1 MFDEKNQEQV
11 VEETLEASEIQNV
24 EKASADDA
32 STTTA
37 DNVAEI
43 ADYLNPEL
51 FNDVKTLSDSDLDEN
66 SNPTEV
72 SDELEKK
79 YSSTFG
85 DISEHSLIEGR
96 VVGMNDRDVLIDI
109 GFKSE
114 GIIDRSEFKADDLP
128 VIGDQVEVYLEFI
141 EDASGNTILS
151 KEKADFMRRWK
162 ELKDAFE
169 SEKIIKG
176 KIVRRIKG
184 GLIVDLGVVQAF
196 LPGSQVDV
204 RPIQDFDIY
213 LDREIEIRIVKFN
226 ESRKNIVVS
235 HKVILEDSLQEQRE
249 ALFKEL
255 EVGSILEGRVKNV
268 TDFGVFVDLGG
279 IDGLLHITDLSWGR
293 VNHPSEVLSMND
305 LITVKVIEYDEDRK
319 RVSLGLKQLA
329 PHPWEDVEIKYPIG
343 NVVKGKVVS
352 LTNYGCFIELEP
364 GVEGLVHV
372 SEISWTK
379 HIKNPSEV
387 YNMGDD
393 VDAKVLS
400 IDIEDKKISLG
411 VKQLTPDPWD
421 EIEEKYM
428 VGTVH
433 KAIVQNLTQ
442 FGAFAALEEG
452 IDGLVH
458 VSDLSWTKVVK
469 HPKEVV
475 EKDQEIEVRILE
487 ISRENRRISL
497 GFKQVGDDPWPDI
510 VNHYEAGK
518 EVSGEII
525 RVLDKGIII
534 QLEMGVEG
542 IIPFGKMS
550 KKDRRALANQYEI
563 GANLSGIVMKVSPE
577 DKKVVLYKE
586 ELAGAGNRTSANDEV
601 KQYLTNQKT
610 DSGEKL
616 ELPQELIDIASQ
628 AEKDGIEDDSMPL
641 NLKSKKKNRQPQWG
655 WKFILKLN
663 KPIESLIGQK
673 LSLLFGA
680 LGLALLLWIF
690 VVSQDEYTLILDLPI
705 EARNLNVQKA
715 HKEEVPS

>member
-1 MFDEKNQEQV
+1 MFENQIEEQA
-11 VEETLEASEIQNV
+11 VEEVLDTPESTDV
-24 EKASADDA
+24 EKTSVEEAPTVPAEV
-32 STTTA
+32 
-37 DNVAEI
+37 VAEI
-43 ADYLNPEL
+43 KDYLNPEL
-51 FNDVKTLSDSDLDEN
+51 FQDVRVVDKNELEHDNESG
-66 SNPTEV
+66 
-72 SDELEKK
+72 SDEVNTELKNL
-79 YSSTFG
+79 YSNTFG
-85 DISEHSLIEGR
+85 DISEHSLVEGR
-96 VVGMNDRDVLIDI
+96 VVGMNERDVLIDI

-114 GIIDRSEFKADDLP
+114 GIIDRSEFNEDELP
-128 VIGDQVEVYLEFI
+128 AIGDQVEVYLEFI

-162 ELKDAFE
+162 ELHDAFE
-169 SEKIIKG
+169 NETIITG
-176 KIVRRIKG
+176 TIVRRIKG

-204 RPIQDFDIY
+204 RPIQDFDMY
-213 LDREIEIRIVKFN
+213 LDKEIELRIVKFN

-235 HKVILEDSLQEQRE
+235 HKIILEDSLKEQRE

-255 EVGSILEGRVKNV
+255 EVGSILEGRVKNI

-293 VNHPSEVLSMND
+293 VNHPSEVIEMND
-305 LITVKVIEYDEDRK
+305 AITVKVIEYDEERK

-329 PHPWEDVEIKYPIG
+329 PHPWDEVEIKYPIG

-364 GVEGLVHV
+364 GVEGLIHV

-387 YNMGDD
+387 YSMGDD
-393 VDAKVLS
+393 LDAKVLS
-400 IDIEDKKISLG
+400 IDTDDRKISLG

-421 EIEEKYM
+421 EIEEKFM

-433 KAIVQNLTQ
+433 KCTVQNLTQ
-442 FGAFAALEEG
+442 FGAFAELEEG

-458 VSDLSWTKVVK
+458 VSDLSWTKVIK

-475 EKDQEIEVRILE
+475 EKGQEIEVRILE
-487 ISRENRRISL
+487 VSRENRRISL
-497 GFKQVGDDPWPDI
+497 GYRQVSDDPWPEI
-510 VNHYEAGK
+510 MNFYEAGK

-534 QLEMGVEG
+534 QLEKEVEG

-550 KKDRRALANQYEI
+550 KKDRRALAGQYEV

-586 ELAGAGNRTSANDEV
+586 ELAGTGKRTSAADEV
-601 KQYLTNQKT
+601 KQYLSNQET

-616 ELPQELIDIASQ
+616 ELPQELLDLTSH
-628 AEKDGIEDDSMPL
+628 AEKDGVDDTPTE
-641 NLKSKKKNRQPQWG
+641 P
-655 WKFILKLN
+655 
-663 KPIESLIGQK
+663 ESESEQ
-673 LSLLFGA
+673 
-680 LGLALLLWIF
+680 
-690 VVSQDEYTLILDLPI
+690 
-705 EARNLNVQKA
+705 
-715 HKEEVPS
+715 EE

>member
-1 MFDEKNQEQV
+1 MFEEQNKEQAA
-11 VEETLEASEIQNV
+11 EETLVHSAEQNKEEVSAKEAS
-24 EKASADDA
+24 SA
-32 STTTA
+32 TA
-37 DNVAEI
+37 ENVAEI
-43 ADYLNPEL
+43 LDYLDPEL
-51 FNDVKTLSDSDLDEN
+51 FKDIKILKDNDFDDKGN
-66 SNPTEV
+66 
-72 SDELEKK
+72 SDEIDIELENK

-114 GIIDRSEFKADDLP
+114 GIIDRSEFKVDNLP
-128 VIGDQVEVYLEFI
+128 EIGDQVEVYLEFI

-162 ELKDAFE
+162 ELKDAYE
-169 SEKIIKG
+169 SEKIISG

-235 HKVILEDSLQEQRE
+235 HKIILEDSLQEQRE

-255 EVGSILEGRVKNV
+255 EVGSILEGRVKNI

-305 LITVKVIEYDEDRK
+305 SITVKVIEYDEERK

-387 YNMGDD
+387 YNMGDE

-400 IDIEDKKISLG
+400 IDSEDKKISLG

-433 KAIVQNLTQ
+433 KAVVQNLTQ

-469 HPKEVV
+469 HPKELV

-487 ISRENRRISL
+487 VSRENRRISL
-497 GFKQVGDDPWPDI
+497 GFRQVEDDPWPGI
-510 VNHYEAGK
+510 VDYYDAGK

-550 KKDRRALANQYEI
+550 KKDRRALATQYEI

-577 DKKVVLYKE
+577 DKKVILFKE

-616 ELPQELIDIASQ
+616 ELPQELLDIASQ
-628 AEKDGIEDDSMPL
+628 AEKDGEG
-641 NLKSKKKNRQPQWG
+641 N
-655 WKFILKLN
+655 
-663 KPIESLIGQK
+663 ESSG
-673 LSLLFGA
+673 SE
-680 LGLALLLWIF
+680 
-690 VVSQDEYTLILDLPI
+690 SDE
-705 EARNLNVQKA
+705 Q
-715 HKEEVPS
+715 KEE

>member
-1 MFDEKNQEQV
+1 MFKEQNQEQV
-11 VEETLEASEIQNV
+11 VEETLENSEEQNMEEV
-24 EKASADDA
+24 SAANA

-37 DNVAEI
+37 EDVAEI
-43 ADYLNPEL
+43 KDYLNPKL
-51 FNDVKTLSDSDLDEN
+51 FDDIKVINTSDLRED
-66 SNPTEV
+66 S
-72 SDELEKK
+72 SLEANDDLEEQ

-85 DISEHSLIEGR
+85 DISEHSLIKGR
-96 VVGMNDRDVLIDI
+96 VVGMNERDVLIDI

-114 GIIDRSEFKADDLP
+114 GIIDRSEFNVDELP
-128 VIGDQVEVYLEFI
+128 LIGDQVEVYLEFI

-169 SEKIIKG
+169 NETIITG
-176 KIVRRIKG
+176 TIVRRIKG

-213 LDREIEIRIVKFN
+213 LDKEIEIRIVKFN

-255 EVGSILEGRVKNV
+255 EIGSILEGRVKNV

-293 VNHPSEVLSMND
+293 VNHPSEILSMND
-305 LITVKVIEYDEDRK
+305 SITVKVIEYDEARK

-329 PHPWEDVEIKYPIG
+329 PHPWDDVEIKYPIG

-364 GVEGLVHV
+364 GVEGLIHV

-387 YNMGDD
+387 YNMSDE

-400 IDIEDKKISLG
+400 IDTQDKKISLG

-433 KAIVQNLTQ
+433 KVIIQNLTQ
-442 FGAFAALEEG
+442 FGAFAALEDG

-458 VSDLSWTKVVK
+458 ISDLSWTRVIK

-475 EKDQEIEVRILE
+475 EKGQEIEVRILE
-487 ISRENRRISL
+487 VSRDNRRISL
-497 GFKQVGDDPWPDI
+497 GYRQVKDDPWPEI
-510 VNHYEAGK
+510 VNSYETGK

-534 QLEMGVEG
+534 SLEMEVEG

-550 KKDRRALANQYEI
+550 KKDRRALASQYEV

-586 ELAGAGNRTSANDEV
+586 ELAGTGNRTSANDEV
-601 KQYLTNQKT
+601 KQYLTNQKM

-616 ELPQELIDIASQ
+616 ELPQELLDIASQ
-628 AEKDGIEDDSMPL
+628 AEKDGVDNEVSES
-641 NLKSKKKNRQPQWG
+641 KSEEQ
-655 WKFILKLN
+655 
-663 KPIESLIGQK
+663 
-673 LSLLFGA
+673 
-680 LGLALLLWIF
+680 
-690 VVSQDEYTLILDLPI
+690 
-705 EARNLNVQKA
+705 
-715 HKEEVPS
+715 KEE

>member
-1 MFDEKNQEQV
+1 MFEEQNKEQA
-11 VEETLEASEIQNV
+11 VEETLENSVDQNI
-24 EKASADDA
+24 EKVSTKDVPSA
-32 STTTA
+32 TA
-37 DNVAEI
+37 ENVAETL
-43 ADYLNPEL
+43 DYLDPKL
-51 FNDVKTLSDSDLDEN
+51 FKDIKILNDNDFDEKEN
-66 SNPTEV
+66 SNEIDV
-72 SDELEKK
+72 ELENK

-114 GIIDRSEFKADDLP
+114 GIIDRSEFRSDDLP
-128 VIGDQVEVYLEFI
+128 EIGDQVEVYLEFI

-162 ELKDAFE
+162 ELKDAYE
-169 SEKIIKG
+169 SEKTITG

-204 RPIQDFDIY
+204 RPIQDFDLY
-213 LDREIEIRIVKFN
+213 LEREIEIRIVKFN

-235 HKVILEDSLQEQRE
+235 HKIILEDSLQEQRE

-255 EVGSILEGRVKNV
+255 EVGSILEGRVKNI

-305 LITVKVIEYDEDRK
+305 SITVKVIEYDEERK

-387 YNMGDD
+387 YNMGDE

-400 IDIEDKKISLG
+400 IDSEDKKISLG

-421 EIEEKYM
+421 VIEEKYM

-433 KAIVQNLTQ
+433 KAVVQNLTQ

-469 HPKEVV
+469 HPKEIV

-487 ISRENRRISL
+487 VSRDNRRISL
-497 GFKQVGDDPWPDI
+497 GFRQVEDDPWPDI
-510 VNHYEAGK
+510 VTHYEAGK
-518 EVSGEII
+518 EVSGPII

-534 QLEMGVEG
+534 QLELGVEG

-550 KKDRRALANQYEI
+550 KKDRRALATQYEI

-577 DKKVVLYKE
+577 DKKVILYKE
-586 ELAGAGNRTSANDEV
+586 ELAGAGNRRSANDEV

-610 DSGEKL
+610 ESGEKL
-616 ELPQELIDIASQ
+616 ELPQELLDIASQ
-628 AEKDGIEDDSMPL
+628 AEKDGVENELSDS
-641 NLKSKKKNRQPQWG
+641 
-655 WKFILKLN
+655 
-663 KPIESLIGQK
+663 ES
-673 LSLLFGA
+673 
-680 LGLALLLWIF
+680 
-690 VVSQDEYTLILDLPI
+690 DE
-705 EARNLNVQKA
+705 Q
-715 HKEEVPS
+715 KEE

>member
-11 VEETLEASEIQNV
+11 VEETLKTSEIQNV
-24 EKASADDA
+24 EKVSADNA

-43 ADYLNPEL
+43 TDYLNPEL
-51 FNDVKTLSDSDLDEN
+51 FNDVKTLSDSDLEEN
-66 SNPTEV
+66 SNPAQV
-72 SDELEKK
+72 SDEIEKK

-85 DISEHSLIEGR
+85 DISEHSLVEGR

-128 VIGDQVEVYLEFI
+128 LIGDQVEVYLEFI

-293 VNHPSEVLSMND
+293 VNHPSEVLSLND

-329 PHPWEDVEIKYPIG
+329 PHPWEDVEIKFPIG

-387 YNMGDD
+387 YNMGDE

-400 IDIEDKKISLG
+400 IDIDDKKISLG

-433 KAIVQNLTQ
+433 KATVQNLTQ

-452 IDGLVH
+452 VDGLVH

-475 EKDQEIEVRILE
+475 EKGQEIEVRILE
-487 ISRENRRISL
+487 ISRDNRRISL
-497 GFKQVGDDPWPDI
+497 GFKQVGDDPWPEI

-534 QLEMGVEG
+534 QLDMDVEG

-586 ELAGAGNRTSANDEV
+586 ELAGTGNRTTANDEV

-628 AEKDGIEDDSMPL
+628 AEKDGIEDDSTA
-641 NLKSKKKNRQPQWG
+641 
-655 WKFILKLN
+655 F
-663 KPIESLIGQK
+663 ESEEQ
-673 LSLLFGA
+673 
-680 LGLALLLWIF
+680 
-690 VVSQDEYTLILDLPI
+690 
-705 EARNLNVQKA
+705 
-715 HKEEVPS
+715 KEE